1 MLKKG
6 SDPFSS
12 FSFDKRYTGTMKKIL
27 TLNNIS
33 PVGLEHFPRD
43 SYEVASEIQHPDAV
57 LLRSFNMHDMEVP
70 ASVKAIGRAGAGVNN
85 IPVDRMSGAGIPVFN
100 APGANAN
107 AVKELVI
114 AGMLMASRN
123 LCQAWDFARSL
134 EGEDAAIHK
143 AVEAGKKQFVGF
155 ELPGKT
161 LGVVG
166 LGAIG
171 VQVANGA
178 LALGMEVIGF
188 DPDITV
194 ERAWEMSSQVR
205 QASSIEDLLA
215 KVDYITFH
223 VPLVDA
229 TRNMINADRLQRIRD
244 NLVVLNFSRDGVV
257 DDAAVVAAIDA
268 GKVYAYVCDF
278 PSNLLKNHPRVIT
291 LPHLGASTQQ
301 AEENCA
307 VMVAEQ
313 VREYLENGNVR
324 NSVNFPETFMPR
336 SEGYRIAIVNENV
349 PNMLGQISTCLAQ
362 AGLNILDMLNKSRG
376 ELAYTLVD
384 VDSEMPPECLQHL
397 AGIEGVLNVRA
408 L

>member
-1 MLKKG
+1 ML
-6 SDPFSS
+6 
-12 FSFDKRYTGTMKKIL
+12 KIL

-33 PVGLEHFPRD
+33 PVGLDHFPRD
-43 SYEVASEIQHPDAV
+43 SYEVGSEISQPDAV
-57 LLRSFNMHDMEVP
+57 LLRSHNMHEMDVP

-85 IPVDRMSGAGIPVFN
+85 IPVERMSEAGICVFN

-114 AGMLMASRN
+114 AGMLIASRN
-123 LCQAWDFARSL
+123 LCQAWEFARGL
-134 EGEDAAIHK
+134 EGEDSVIHK

-178 LALGMEVIGF
+178 LAQGMNVIGF

-194 ERAWEMSSQVR
+194 KRAWEMSSQVR
-205 QASSIEDLLA
+205 QAASIDELLA
-215 KVDYITFH
+215 NVDYVTFH

-229 TRNMINADRLQRIRD
+229 TRNMINAERLQRVRK
-244 NLVVLNFSRDGVV
+244 NLIILNFSRDGVV
-257 DDAAVVAAIDA
+257 NDAAVVDAINK
-268 GKVYAYVCDF
+268 GRVYAYICDF
-278 PSNLLKNHPRVIT
+278 PSNLLKDHPRVVA

-307 VMVAEQ
+307 VMVVEE
-313 VREYLENGNVR
+313 VRDYLENGNVR
-324 NSVNFPETFMPR
+324 NSVNFPELFMAR
-336 SEGYRIAIVNENV
+336 NGGFRVCIVNENV
-349 PNMLGQISTCLAQ
+349 PNMLGQISTCMAES
-362 AGLNILDMLNKSRG
+362 GLNILDMLNKSRG
-376 ELAYTLVD
+376 EIAYTLVD
-384 VDSEMPPECLQHL
+384 VDSALSAECLERI
-397 AGIEGVLNVRA
+397 AAINGVLNVRS